1 MGGKGNASVSELPKI
16 RYEVQRNE
24 PTKFAGLEPKYAL
37 ARTYELLDGKAVDT
51 YLEPLLGRG
60 VSLVEIAVVTSESI
74 DGVEKIVEDLEVK
87 LAQEHLKQSFGHS
100 AKILQ
105 LINNAERASGK
116 VAYTDKSDNSTDWRQ

>member
-1 MGGKGNASVSELPKI
+1 MGREGNASVSELPKI
-16 RYEVQRNE
+16 RHEVQRNA
-24 PTKFAGLEPKYAL
+24 PTKFAGLESNYAL
-37 ARTYELLDGKAVDT
+37 ARARELLDCQVVDT

-116 VAYTDKSDNSTDWRQ
+116 VAYTDKSDNSTDWR